1 MKATPYRLADLGTDL
16 SSRHRA
22 SSLRNTIVAAVE
34 AGRAKVCLDFTDVR
48 TVSSSFADELIA
60 VLVVIRGEEWFQKNI
75 SVTGMS
81 VDVRQTVLESVD
93 ERISAQESQKTV

>member
-1 MKATPYRLADLGTDL
+1 MKTTTYRLADLGTDL

-34 AGRAKVCLDFTDVR
+34 AEQAKVCLDFTDVR

-60 VLVVIRGEEWFQKNI
+60 VLVVVRGDEWFRKNI

-81 VDVRQTVLESVD
+81 ADVRQTVLECVN
-93 ERISAQESQKTV
+93 ERISAQESRKTV

>member
-1 MKATPYRLADLGTDL
+1 MKITTYRLADLGTDL

-22 SSLRNTIVAAVE
+22 SSLRNTIVATVE
-34 AGRAKVCLDFTDVR
+34 AEQARVCLDFTDVR

-60 VLVVIRGEEWFQKNI
+60 VLVVVRGDEWFRENI

-81 VDVRQTVLESVD
+81 ADVRQTVLESVD
-93 ERISAQESQKTV
+93 ERISDRGPRETA